1 MTKIKTA
8 VFGAGGRMGH
18 RNLSAIL
25 AHPDLA
31 LTGAVDRKENPDF
44 GKDVGP
50 VLGREACGVTF
61 SADLAAALKNA
72 AVLIDFSAPD
82 ATLAVL
88 PTAIAAGTALV
99 IGTTGIS
106 SEGQARIREAS
117 QKIPI
122 VYSGNYS
129 LGVNVLQGL
138 VRQASKILEG
148 FDIEVV
154 EHHHHH
160 KKDAPSGTAIMLARA
175 AAEARGLDYASSA
188 VHGREGL
195 VGPRTKN
202 EIGMLALRGGGI
214 IGKHEVYFVSENETV
229 ELTHNAQNR
238 DAFTSGVVVAA
249 KWIAGKKPGLYDMTD
264 VLGLPK

>member
-1 MTKIKTA
+1 MQRINTA

-18 RNLSAIL
+18 RNLSAVL
-25 AHPDLA
+25 ADPNLA
-31 LTGAVDRKENPDF
+31 LTAAVDRRENPDL

-50 VLGREACGVTF
+50 VLGRDACGIVFT
-61 SADLAAALKNA
+61 ADLAAALKNTT
-72 AVLIDFSAPD
+72 VLIDFSAPE

-88 PTAIAAGTALV
+88 PAAIAAGTALV

-106 SEGQARIREAS
+106 AEGASRIREAS

-138 VRQASKILEG
+138 IRQASKILEG

-160 KKDAPSGTAIMLARA
+160 KKDAPSGTAIMLAKA

-202 EIGMLALRGGGI
+202 ELGMLALRGGGI
-214 IGKHEVYFVSENETV
+214 IGKHEVYLVSENETV
-229 ELTHNAQNR
+229 ELTHTAQNR
-238 DAFTSGVVVAA
+238 DAFTSGVVVAV
-249 KWIAGKKPGLYDMTD
+249 KWIAGKKPGL
-264 VLGLPK
+264 